1 MLEILG
7 YIVVA
12 YGVARLIQ
20 TSTETESSW
29 AQIAGVSGI
38 VALVVLAL
46 MLHDQASSVS
56 QLGA

>member
-12 YGVARLIQ
+12 YGIARLIQ
-20 TSTETESSW
+20 TSTETENSS
-29 AQIAGVSGI
+29 ATIAGVLGI
-38 VALVVLAL
+38 VALIVLAL

-56 QLGA
+56 QLGV

>member
-12 YGVARLIQ
+12 YGIARLIQ
-20 TSTETESSW
+20 TTTETETPW

-56 QLGA
+56 QLGV

>member
-12 YGVARLIQ
+12 YGIARLIQ
-20 TSTETESSW
+20 TTTETKQSW

-38 VALVVLAL
+38 LALVTLAL

-56 QLGA
+56 QLGV